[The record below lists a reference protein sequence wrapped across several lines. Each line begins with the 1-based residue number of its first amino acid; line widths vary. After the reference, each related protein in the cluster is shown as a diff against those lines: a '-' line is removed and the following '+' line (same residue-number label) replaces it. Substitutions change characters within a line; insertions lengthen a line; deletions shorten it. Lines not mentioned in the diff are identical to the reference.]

1 MIAVLYEH
9 QIEAKNVNLNN
20 SISIRYT
27 VSGDLKSKIQKG
39 H

>member
-9 QIEAKNVNLNN
+9 QIEAKNVKLIY
-20 SISIRYT
+20 SISISYT
-27 VSGDLKSKIQKG
+27 VSGDLNSKIQKG